1 MYKIK
6 SDANSFIN
14 EIFGKFFHTHSQ
26 APQTDAVDLS
36 IRKMKEKEST

>member
-6 SDANSFIN
+6 SDANSFMN

-26 APQTDAVDLS
+26 APRTGAVDLS